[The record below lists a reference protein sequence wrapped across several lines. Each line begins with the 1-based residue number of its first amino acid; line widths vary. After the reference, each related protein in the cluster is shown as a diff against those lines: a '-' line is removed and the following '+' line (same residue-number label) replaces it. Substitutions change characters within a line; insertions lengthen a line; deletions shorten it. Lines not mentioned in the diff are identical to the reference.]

1 MGRDLDGERLM
12 ARSIAAVDPVS
23 GGTPWP
29 WPTRRRHASGRAR
42 SAILRAAV
50 SVMGEDGY
58 EGASMRE
65 MAARAGVSVAAIYY
79 HFPSKHDLLREFLD
93 DSWRIALDRIDRRLR
108 NVEDAPTARLDE
120 IVATVI
126 ASQNHDEFAQLA
138 SVVAMREHT
147 RLNPPERAAIEQQ
160 QQRLLDLVEHTVT
173 DGVAH
178 AATSRP
184 PSRPRRPGP
193 SSPSRRSFAL
203 LRPAAA
209 RPMRE
214 IIPLAQR
221 FARAIACA

>member
-1 MGRDLDGERLM
+1 M
-12 ARSIAAVDPVS
+12 AWADTS
-23 GGTPWP
+23 G
-29 WPTRRRHASGRAR
+29 AR
-42 SAILRAAV
+42 QRPGKVAILRAAV

-108 NVEDAPTARLDE
+108 NVENTPTARLDE

-160 QQRLLDLVEHTVT
+160 QQRLLDLVERTVA
-173 DGVAH
+173 DGVGSGDFTTSEPAE
-178 AATSRP
+178 AARAILAVTS
-184 PSRPRRPGP
+184 
-193 SSPSRRSFAL
+193 SFAL
-203 LRPAAA
+203 LRPVAA

-221 FARAIACA
+221 FARAISCA

>member
-1 MGRDLDGERLM
+1 M
-12 ARSIAAVDPVS
+12 AWA
-23 GGTPWP
+23 GTS
-29 WPTRRRHASGRAR
+29 TAR
-42 SAILRAAV
+42 QRPGKVAILRAAV

-93 DSWRIALDRIDRRLR
+93 DSWRIALDRIDRRLSL
-108 NVEDAPTARLDE
+108 VEDTPPARLDE

-147 RLNPPERAAIEQQ
+147 RLNPPERAVIEQQ
-160 QQRLLDLVEHTVT
+160 QQRLLDLVEQTVA
-173 DGVAH
+173 DGVRAGIFTTPEPSE
-178 AATSRP
+178 AARAILAVTS
-184 PSRPRRPGP
+184 
-193 SSPSRRSFAL
+193 SFAL
-203 LRPAAA
+203 LRPAAV

-221 FARAIACA
+221 FARAISCA